1 MIHRLAGTL
10 ALVVFLGGC
19 VVRTQ
24 DFHCIREDDAKTSF
38 ELRMSPTSIEI
49 KGVGYSFDAEQ
60 GAERRY
66 RNQSTGQTVVFN
78 PASGRL
84 VLSERPMMD
93 WTCERYESY

>member
-24 DFHCIREDDAKTSF
+24 DFHCIREDDAKTNF

-60 GAERRY
+60 GAERLY
-66 RNQSTGQTVVFN
+66 RNQTTGQTVRFN
-78 PASGRL
+78 PASGKL
-84 VLSERPMMD
+84 VLSQNAAVD
-93 WTCERYESY
+93 GVCTRYEPY

>member
-24 DFHCIREDDAKTSF
+24 DFHCIREDDAKTNF

-60 GAERRY
+60 GAERLY
-66 RNQSTGQTVVFN
+66 CNQTTGQTVRFN
-78 PASGRL
+78 PASGKL
-84 VLSERPMMD
+84 VLSESPTVG
-93 WTCERYESY
+93 WACTRYEPY

>member
-1 MIHRLAGTL
+1 MIKRLVGVL
-10 ALVVFLGGC
+10 ALIFLFNGC

-24 DFHCIREDDAKTSF
+24 DFHCAREDDAKVNF
-38 ELRMSPTSIEI
+38 ELRMSPTSLEI

-60 GAERRY
+60 GAERLY
-66 RNQSTGQTVVFN
+66 RNQSTEQTVVFN

-84 VLSERPMMD
+84 VLSESPTMG

>member
-24 DFHCIREDDAKTSF
+24 DFHCILEDDAKTNF
-38 ELRMSPTSIEI
+38 ELRMSPTSIAI

-60 GAERRY
+60 GAERLY
-66 RNQSTGQTVVFN
+66 RNQTTGQTVRFN
-78 PASGRL
+78 PASGKL
-84 VLSERPMMD
+84 VLSESPTVG
-93 WTCERYESY
+93 WACTRYEPY